1 MARTFGRRVAA
12 SLAVAGLLG
21 LVAGGAAAGAQEERC
36 QAPKPVCA
44 VRGRVVRIASFDPVA
59 SAVLIGP
66 GLLVTNRHVV
76 ADNPWADVFPP
87 GGPVRRARVVP
98 TDYPGDLVL
107 LRAEGLNG
115 GPALEIAPADAGAEL
130 YAVGVDVGRER
141 VRVYAPGRIIL
152 QPAEGKPLARLH
164 HSAHGQPGNSGGAL
178 VDGAGRLVGIV
189 TSGGEGRHEAIGA
202 AQLAVL
208 RARSG
213 PRYADASRA
222 LGAHYRKCIEALERA
237 RRRRGPAEAAV
248 GDVIAESCAA
258 SGNRQFFDLAG
269 QFFGRARRFDDSVAM
284 FERALEQDPNAINSR
299 LGLAII
305 LDFARRYGAAVPH
318 LAWLL
323 GVLPA
328 DRRVL
333 RLSVQVGKWGGD
345 PDLAQRALALLEIHH
360 PDIAPRARDF
370 LADDRPP
377 PGPPG

>member
-1 MARTFGRRVAA
+1 MARMFGHGVAA
-12 SLAVAGLLG
+12 SLAVGGLLG
-21 LVAGGAAAGAQEERC
+21 LLAGGAAAKAEEDRC
-36 QAPKPVCA
+36 QAPEPVCA
-44 VRGRVVRIASFDPVA
+44 ARGRVFRIASFDPVA

-76 ADNPWADVFPP
+76 ADLPWADVFPP
-87 GGPVRRARVVP
+87 GGPVMRAQVVA

-115 GPALEIAPADAGAEL
+115 GPALEMAPADAGAEV

-152 QPAEGKPLARLH
+152 PPAKGKPLARLH
-164 HSAHGQPGNSGGAL
+164 HSAQSQPGNSGGAL

-202 AQLAVL
+202 TQLAVL

-222 LGAHYRKCIEALERA
+222 LGVHYRKCIEALEQA
-237 RRRRGPAEAAV
+237 RRGPAEAAL
-248 GDVIAESCAA
+248 GDAIAESCVA
-258 SGNRQFFDLAG
+258 SGNRQLFDLAG
-269 QFFGRARRFDDSVAM
+269 QFFGRARRVDDSVAM

-299 LGLAII
+299 LGLAVM
-305 LDFARRYGAAVPH
+305 LDFSRRYGAAVPH

-323 GVLPA
+323 GVVPA
-328 DRRVL
+328 DRRIL
-333 RLSVQVGKWGGD
+333 RLAVQVGKWGGNA
-345 PDLAQRALALLEIHH
+345 DLAQRALALLEKHH
-360 PDIAPRARDF
+360 PDLAPRARDF

>member
-1 MARTFGRRVAA
+1 MARMFGHGVAA
-12 SLAVAGLLG
+12 SLAVGGLLG
-21 LVAGGAAAGAQEERC
+21 LLAGGAAAKAEEDRC
-36 QAPKPVCA
+36 QAPEPVCA
-44 VRGRVVRIASFDPVA
+44 ARGRVFRIASFDPVA

-76 ADNPWADVFPP
+76 ADLPWADVFPP
-87 GGPVRRARVVP
+87 GGPVMRAQVVA

-115 GPALEIAPADAGAEL
+115 GPALEMAPADAGAEV

-152 QPAEGKPLARLH
+152 PPAKGKPLARLH
-164 HSAHGQPGNSGGAL
+164 HSAQSQPGNSGGAL

-202 AQLAVL
+202 TQLAVL

-213 PRYADASRA
+213 PRYAAASRA
-222 LGAHYRKCIEALERA
+222 LGVHYRKCIEALEQA
-237 RRRRGPAEAAV
+237 RRGPAEAAL
-248 GDVIAESCAA
+248 GDAIAESCVA
-258 SGNRQFFDLAG
+258 SGNRQLFDLAG
-269 QFFGRARRFDDSVAM
+269 QFFGGARRVDDSVAM

-299 LGLAII
+299 LGLAVM
-305 LDFARRYGAAVPH
+305 LDFSRRYGAAVPH

-323 GVLPA
+323 GVVPA

-333 RLSVQVGKWGGD
+333 RLAVQVGKWGGNA
-345 PDLAQRALALLEIHH
+345 DLAQRALALLEKHH
-360 PDIAPRARDF
+360 PDLAPRARDF

>member
-1 MARTFGRRVAA
+1 MARMFGHGVAA
-12 SLAVAGLLG
+12 SLAVGGLLG
-21 LVAGGAAAGAQEERC
+21 LLAGGAAAKAEEDRC
-36 QAPKPVCA
+36 QAPEPVCA
-44 VRGRVVRIASFDPVA
+44 ARGRVFRIASFDPVA

-76 ADNPWADVFPP
+76 ADLPWADVFPP
-87 GGPVRRARVVP
+87 GGPVMRAQVVA

-115 GPALEIAPADAGAEL
+115 GPALEMAPADAGAEV

-152 QPAEGKPLARLH
+152 PPAEGKPLARLH
-164 HSAHGQPGNSGGAL
+164 HSAQSQPGNSGGAL

-202 AQLAVL
+202 TQLAVL

-213 PRYADASRA
+213 PRYAAASRA
-222 LGAHYRKCIEALERA
+222 LGVHYRKCIEALEQA
-237 RRRRGPAEAAV
+237 RRGPAEAAL
-248 GDVIAESCAA
+248 GDAIAESCVA
-258 SGNRQFFDLAG
+258 SGNRQLFDLAG
-269 QFFGRARRFDDSVAM
+269 QFFGGARRVDDSVAM

-299 LGLAII
+299 LGLAVM
-305 LDFARRYGAAVPH
+305 LDFSRRYGAAVPH

-323 GVLPA
+323 GVVPA

-333 RLSVQVGKWGGD
+333 RLAVQVGKWGGNA
-345 PDLAQRALALLEIHH
+345 DLAQRALALLEKHH
-360 PDIAPRARDF
+360 PDLAPRARDF

>member
-1 MARTFGRRVAA
+1 MARMFGRGVAA

-21 LVAGGAAAGAQEERC
+21 LSDGGAAAGAEEERC
-36 QAPKPVCA
+36 QAPEPVCA
-44 VRGRVVRIASFDPVA
+44 VRGRVFRIASFDPVA

-66 GLLVTNRHVV
+66 GLLVTNRHAV

-87 GGPVRRARVVP
+87 GGPVRRARVVA

-130 YAVGVDVGRER
+130 YAVGVDVGRDR

-152 QPAEGKPLARLH
+152 PPAKGKPLARLH

-189 TSGGEGRHEAIGA
+189 TSGGEGLHEAIGA
-202 AQLAVL
+202 TQLAVL

-222 LGAHYRKCIEALERA
+222 LGAHYRKCTEALERA
-237 RRRRGPAEAAV
+237 RRHRGPAEAAV
-248 GDVIAESCAA
+248 GDAIAESCVA
-258 SGNRQFFDLAG
+258 SGNRQLFDLAG

-299 LGLAII
+299 LGLAIT

-318 LAWLL
+318 LEWLL

-333 RLSVQVGKWGGD
+333 RLAIQVGKWSGD
-345 PDLAQRALALLEIHH
+345 LDLAQRALVLLEKHH
-360 PDIAPRARDF
+360 PDLAPRARDF

>member
-1 MARTFGRRVAA
+1 MARMFGHGVAA
-12 SLAVAGLLG
+12 SLAVGGLLG
-21 LVAGGAAAGAQEERC
+21 LLAGGAAAKAEEDRC
-36 QAPKPVCA
+36 QAPEPVCA
-44 VRGRVVRIASFDPVA
+44 ARGRVFRIASFDPVA

-76 ADNPWADVFPP
+76 ADLPWADVFPP
-87 GGPVRRARVVP
+87 GGPVMRAQVVA

-115 GPALEIAPADAGAEL
+115 GPALEMAPADAGAEV

-152 QPAEGKPLARLH
+152 PPAEGKPLARLH
-164 HSAHGQPGNSGGAL
+164 HSAHSQPGNSGGAL

-202 AQLAVL
+202 TQLAVL

-222 LGAHYRKCIEALERA
+222 LGVHYRKCIEALEQA
-237 RRRRGPAEAAV
+237 RRGPAEAAL
-248 GDVIAESCAA
+248 GDAIAESCVA
-258 SGNRQFFDLAG
+258 SGNRQLFDLAG
-269 QFFGRARRFDDSVAM
+269 QFFGGARRVDDSVAM

-299 LGLAII
+299 LGLAVM
-305 LDFARRYGAAVPH
+305 LDFSRRYGAAVPH

-323 GVLPA
+323 GVVPA

-333 RLSVQVGKWGGD
+333 RLAVQVGKWGGNA
-345 PDLAQRALALLEIHH
+345 DLAQRALALLEKHH
-360 PDIAPRARDF
+360 PDLAPRARDF

>member
-1 MARTFGRRVAA
+1 MGQTFGRGVAA

-21 LVAGGAAAGAQEERC
+21 LVAGGTAAEAKEERC
-36 QAPKPVCA
+36 QAPEPVCA
-44 VRGRVVRIASFDPVA
+44 VRGRVFRIASFDPVA

-66 GLLVTNRHVV
+66 GLLVTNRHAV

-107 LRAEGLNG
+107 LRAEGLGG
-115 GPALEIAPADAGAEL
+115 GPALEMAPADPGAEL

-152 QPAEGKPLARLH
+152 PPAEGKPLARLH
-164 HSAHGQPGNSGGAL
+164 HAAHSQPGNSGGAL
-178 VDGAGRLVGIV
+178 VDGAGRLVAIV
-189 TSGGEGRHEAIGA
+189 TSGGEGLHEAIAA

-208 RARSG
+208 SARSG
-213 PRYADASRA
+213 PQYADTSRT
-222 LGAHYRKCIEALERA
+222 LGAHYRKCIEALEQA
-237 RRRRGPAEAAV
+237 RRRRGPAEAAP
-248 GDVIAESCAA
+248 GDAIAGSCVA
-258 SGNRQFFDLAG
+258 SGNRQLFDLAG
-269 QFFGRARRFDDSVAM
+269 QFFGRAGRFDDSVAM

-299 LGLAII
+299 LGLAVT
-305 LDFARRYGAAVPH
+305 LDFARRHGAAVPH
-318 LAWLL
+318 LEWLL

-333 RLSVQVGKWGGD
+333 RLAVQVGKWGGD
-345 PDLAQRALALLEIHH
+345 LDLAQRALALLEKHH
-360 PDIAPRARDF
+360 PDLAPRARDF

-377 PGPPG
+377 PGAPG

>member
-1 MARTFGRRVAA
+1 MARMFGHGVAA
-12 SLAVAGLLG
+12 SLAVGGLLG
-21 LVAGGAAAGAQEERC
+21 LLAGGAAAKAEEDRC
-36 QAPKPVCA
+36 QAPEPVCA
-44 VRGRVVRIASFDPVA
+44 ARGRVFRIASFDPVA

-76 ADNPWADVFPP
+76 ADLPWADVFPP
-87 GGPVRRARVVP
+87 GGPVMRAQVVA

-115 GPALEIAPADAGAEL
+115 GPALEMAPADAGAEV

-152 QPAEGKPLARLH
+152 PPAKGKPLARLH
-164 HSAHGQPGNSGGAL
+164 HSAHSQPGNSGGAL

-202 AQLAVL
+202 TQLAVL

-213 PRYADASRA
+213 PRYAAASRA
-222 LGAHYRKCIEALERA
+222 LGVHYRKCIEALEQA
-237 RRRRGPAEAAV
+237 RRGPAEAAL
-248 GDVIAESCAA
+248 GDAIAESCVA
-258 SGNRQFFDLAG
+258 SGNRQLFDLAG
-269 QFFGRARRFDDSVAM
+269 QFFGGARRVDDSVAM

-299 LGLAII
+299 LGLAVM
-305 LDFARRYGAAVPH
+305 LDFSRRYGAAVPH

-323 GVLPA
+323 GVVPA

-333 RLSVQVGKWGGD
+333 RLAVQVGKWGGNA
-345 PDLAQRALALLEIHH
+345 DLAQRALALLEKHH
-360 PDIAPRARDF
+360 PDLAPRARDF

>member
-1 MARTFGRRVAA
+1 MARMFGHGVAA
-12 SLAVAGLLG
+12 SLAVGGLLG
-21 LVAGGAAAGAQEERC
+21 LLAGGAAAKAEEDRC
-36 QAPKPVCA
+36 QAPEPVCA
-44 VRGRVVRIASFDPVA
+44 ARGRVFRIASFDPVA

-76 ADNPWADVFPP
+76 ADLPWADVFPP
-87 GGPVRRARVVP
+87 GGPVLRARVVA

-115 GPALEIAPADAGAEL
+115 GPALEMAPADAGAEV

-152 QPAEGKPLARLH
+152 PPAKGKPLARLH
-164 HSAHGQPGNSGGAL
+164 HSAQSQPGNSGGAL

-202 AQLAVL
+202 TQLAVL

-222 LGAHYRKCIEALERA
+222 LGVHYRKCIEALEQA
-237 RRRRGPAEAAV
+237 RRGPAEAAL
-248 GDVIAESCAA
+248 GDAIAESCVA
-258 SGNRQFFDLAG
+258 SGNRQLFDLAG
-269 QFFGRARRFDDSVAM
+269 QFFGRARRVDDSVAM

-299 LGLAII
+299 LGLAVM
-305 LDFARRYGAAVPH
+305 LDFSRRYGAAVPH

-323 GVLPA
+323 GVVPA
-328 DRRVL
+328 DRRIL
-333 RLSVQVGKWGGD
+333 RLAVQVGKWGGNA
-345 PDLAQRALALLEIHH
+345 DLAQRALALLEKHH
-360 PDIAPRARDF
+360 PDLAPRARDF

>member
-1 MARTFGRRVAA
+1 MARMFGHGVAA
-12 SLAVAGLLG
+12 SLAVGGLLG
-21 LVAGGAAAGAQEERC
+21 LLAGGAAAKAEEDRC
-36 QAPKPVCA
+36 QAPEPVCA
-44 VRGRVVRIASFDPVA
+44 ARGRVFRIASFDPVA

-76 ADNPWADVFPP
+76 ADLPWADVFPP
-87 GGPVRRARVVP
+87 GGPVMRAQVVA

-115 GPALEIAPADAGAEL
+115 GPALEMAPADAGAEV

-152 QPAEGKPLARLH
+152 PPAKGKPLARLH
-164 HSAHGQPGNSGGAL
+164 HSAHSQPGNSGGAL

-202 AQLAVL
+202 TQLAVL

-213 PRYADASRA
+213 PRYAAASRA
-222 LGAHYRKCIEALERA
+222 LGVHYRKCIEALEQA
-237 RRRRGPAEAAV
+237 RRGPAEAAL
-248 GDVIAESCAA
+248 GDAIAESCVA
-258 SGNRQFFDLAG
+258 SGNRQLFDLAG
-269 QFFGRARRFDDSVAM
+269 QFFGRARRVDDSVAM

-299 LGLAII
+299 LGLAVM
-305 LDFARRYGAAVPH
+305 LDFSRRYGAAVPH

-323 GVLPA
+323 GVVPA

-333 RLSVQVGKWGGD
+333 RLAVQVGKWGGNA
-345 PDLAQRALALLEIHH
+345 DLAQRALALLEKHH
-360 PDIAPRARDF
+360 PDLAPRARDF

>member
-1 MARTFGRRVAA
+1 MARMFGHGVAA
-12 SLAVAGLLG
+12 SLAVGGLLG
-21 LVAGGAAAGAQEERC
+21 LLAGGAAAKAEEDRC
-36 QAPKPVCA
+36 QAPEPVCA
-44 VRGRVVRIASFDPVA
+44 ARGRVFRIASFDPVA

-76 ADNPWADVFPP
+76 ADLPWADVFPP
-87 GGPVRRARVVP
+87 GGPVMRAQVVA

-115 GPALEIAPADAGAEL
+115 GPALEMAPADAGAEV

-152 QPAEGKPLARLH
+152 PPAKGKPLARLH
-164 HSAHGQPGNSGGAL
+164 HSAHSQPGNSGGAL

-202 AQLAVL
+202 TQLAVL

-222 LGAHYRKCIEALERA
+222 LGVHYRKCIEALEQA
-237 RRRRGPAEAAV
+237 RRGPAEAAL
-248 GDVIAESCAA
+248 GDAIAESCVA
-258 SGNRQFFDLAG
+258 SGNRQLFDLAG
-269 QFFGRARRFDDSVAM
+269 QFFGRARRVDDSVAM

-299 LGLAII
+299 LGLAVM
-305 LDFARRYGAAVPH
+305 LDFSRRYGAAVPH

-323 GVLPA
+323 GVVPA

-333 RLSVQVGKWGGD
+333 RLAVQVGKWGGNA
-345 PDLAQRALALLEIHH
+345 DLAQRALALLEKHH
-360 PDIAPRARDF
+360 PDLAPRARDF

>member
-1 MARTFGRRVAA
+1 MARTFGRGVAA

-21 LVAGGAAAGAQEERC
+21 LLAGGVAAAEKDRC
-36 QAPKPVCA
+36 QAPEPVCA
-44 VRGRVVRIASFDPVA
+44 ARGRVFRIASFDPVA

-76 ADNPWADVFPP
+76 ADLPWADVFPP
-87 GGPVRRARVVP
+87 GGPVMRAQVVA

-115 GPALEIAPADAGAEL
+115 GPALEMAPADAGAEV

-152 QPAEGKPLARLH
+152 PPAKGKPLARLH
-164 HSAHGQPGNSGGAL
+164 HSAQSQPGNSGGAL

-202 AQLAVL
+202 TQLAVL

-213 PRYADASRA
+213 PRYAAASRA
-222 LGAHYRKCIEALERA
+222 LGVHYRKCIEALEQA
-237 RRRRGPAEAAV
+237 RRGPAEAAL
-248 GDVIAESCAA
+248 GDAIAESCVA
-258 SGNRQFFDLAG
+258 SGNRQLFDLAG
-269 QFFGRARRFDDSVAM
+269 QFFGGARRVDDSVAM

-299 LGLAII
+299 LGLAVM
-305 LDFARRYGAAVPH
+305 LDFSRRYGAAVPH

-323 GVLPA
+323 GVVPA

-333 RLSVQVGKWGGD
+333 RLAVQVGKWGGNA
-345 PDLAQRALALLEIHH
+345 DLAQRALALLEKHH
-360 PDIAPRARDF
+360 PDLAPRARDF

>member
-1 MARTFGRRVAA
+1 MARIFGRGVAA

-21 LVAGGAAAGAQEERC
+21 LLAGGAAAETGGERC
-36 QAPKPVCA
+36 QAPEPVCA
-44 VRGRVVRIASFDPVA
+44 VRGRVFRIASFDPVA

-76 ADNPWADVFPP
+76 ADTPWADVFPP
-87 GGPVRRARVVP
+87 GGPVRRARVVA

-115 GPALEIAPADAGAEL
+115 GPALEVATADAGADL

-152 QPAEGKPLARLH
+152 QPARGKPLARLH
-164 HSAHGQPGNSGGAL
+164 HSAQSQPGNSGGAL

-189 TSGGEGRHEAIGA
+189 TSGGEGLHEAIGA

-208 RARSG
+208 SARSG
-213 PRYADASRA
+213 PEYADPSRA
-222 LGAHYRKCIEALERA
+222 LGAHYRKCIEALEQA
-237 RRRRGPAEAAV
+237 RRRRGPAGAAP
-248 GDVIAESCAA
+248 GDAIAGSCVA
-258 SGNRQFFDLAG
+258 SGNRQLFDLAG
-269 QFFGRARRFDDSVAM
+269 QFFGRAGRFDDSVAM

-299 LGLAII
+299 LGLAIT
-305 LDFARRYGAAVPH
+305 LDFARRYRAAVPH

-328 DRRVL
+328 DGRVL
-333 RLSVQVGKWGGD
+333 RLAVQVGKWGGD
-345 PDLAQRALALLEIHH
+345 LDLARRALALLEKHH
-360 PDIAPRARDF
+360 PDLAPRARDF
-370 LADDRPP
+370 LADERPP

>member
-1 MARTFGRRVAA
+1 MARMFGHGVAA
-12 SLAVAGLLG
+12 SLAVGGLLG
-21 LVAGGAAAGAQEERC
+21 LLAGGAAAKAEEDRC
-36 QAPKPVCA
+36 QAPEPVCA
-44 VRGRVVRIASFDPVA
+44 ARGRVFRIASFDPVA

-76 ADNPWADVFPP
+76 ADLPWADVFPP
-87 GGPVRRARVVP
+87 GGPVMRAQVVA

-115 GPALEIAPADAGAEL
+115 GPALEMAPADAGAEV

-152 QPAEGKPLARLH
+152 PPAKGKPLARLH
-164 HSAHGQPGNSGGAL
+164 HSAQSQPGNSGGAL

-202 AQLAVL
+202 TQLAVL

-222 LGAHYRKCIEALERA
+222 LGVHYRKCIEALEQA
-237 RRRRGPAEAAV
+237 RRGPAEAAL
-248 GDVIAESCAA
+248 GDAIAESCVA
-258 SGNRQFFDLAG
+258 SGNRQLFDLAG
-269 QFFGRARRFDDSVAM
+269 QFFGGARRVDDSVAM

-299 LGLAII
+299 LGLAVM
-305 LDFARRYGAAVPH
+305 LDFSRRYGAAVPH

-323 GVLPA
+323 GVVPA

-333 RLSVQVGKWGGD
+333 RLAVQVGKWGGNA
-345 PDLAQRALALLEIHH
+345 DLAQRALALLEKHH
-360 PDIAPRARDF
+360 PDLAPRARDF

>member
-1 MARTFGRRVAA
+1 MARMPGRRLAV
-12 SLAVAGLLG
+12 SLAAAGLLG
-21 LVAGGAAAGAQEERC
+21 LLVDGAAAAKEERC
-36 QAPKPVCA
+36 QAPEPVCA
-44 VRGRVVRIASFDPVA
+44 VRGRVFRIASFDPAA
-59 SAVLIGP
+59 SGVLIGS

-87 GGPVRRARVVP
+87 GGRVRRAHVVP

-107 LRAEGLNG
+107 LEAEGLNG
-115 GPALEIAPADAGAEL
+115 GPALEFATADADTEL
-130 YAVGVDVGRER
+130 YAVGVDVGRDR

-164 HSAHGQPGNSGGAL
+164 HSAHSQPGNSGGAL
-178 VDGAGRLVGIV
+178 VDGSGRLVGIV
-189 TSGGEGRHEAIGA
+189 TSGGEGLHEAIA
-202 AQLAVL
+202 AAELAVL

-213 PRYADASRA
+213 PQYARASRA
-222 LGAHYRKCIEALERA
+222 LGAHYRKCTEALEQA
-237 RRRRGPAEAAV
+237 RRRRGPVEAVVSDA
-248 GDVIAESCAA
+248 IQESCTA
-258 SGNRQFFDLAG
+258 SRNRQFFDLAG
-269 QFFGRARRFDDSVAM
+269 QFFGTARRIDASVAM

-299 LGLAII
+299 LALAIT
-305 LDFARRYGAAVPH
+305 LDFARRYEAAVPH
-318 LAWLL
+318 LEWLL

-345 PDLAQRALALLEIHH
+345 LDLAQRALALIEKHH
-360 PDIAPRARDF
+360 PNIAPRAREF